1 MTMGTDTPRRSRAI
15 AWLATG
21 VVLVHVWLLTRWLE
35 PPIPTASPATTVTLA
50 PATAIPAQTTV
61 APAAQTEAPATAAAP
76 AQTHAAQPPKAISA
90 VTSNASSAA
99 PTRAAASKPPT
110 APASEQKKPP
120 ALDSIENT
128 AIVEASHSTQ
138 NIAQAQAPSLPED
151 KPQTAAQ
158 PVSATAPGRLK
169 MPSAAEL
176 QYDVRATRKGMSL
189 PAQSV
194 LRWQPAA
201 GSYQARM
208 EFKALFVGARSQT
221 SVGTLSAADGLMPTR
236 YGDKNRSEQATH
248 FDRTRQPPVLRFSAN
263 TPDLPLQPHTQDRLS
278 VLLQLGAMLAGEP
291 ARFGPGQTVTLHTAG
306 PKDADLWQFRVGN
319 TTALN
324 LPAGT
329 LEAVHLDRAPLHTY
343 DNRVEVWLAPSLGYL
358 PVRILWTQANGDVVD
373 QQLARHSSLPLI
385 P

>member
-1 MTMGTDTPRRSRAI
+1 M
-15 AWLATG
+15 
-21 VVLVHVWLLTRWLE
+21 
-35 PPIPTASPATTVTLA
+35 PP
-50 PATAIPAQTTV
+50 
-61 APAAQTEAPATAAAP
+61 
-76 AQTHAAQPPKAISA
+76 
-90 VTSNASSAA
+90 
-99 PTRAAASKPPT
+99 
-110 APASEQKKPP
+110 
-120 ALDSIENT
+120 
-128 AIVEASHSTQ
+128 
-138 NIAQAQAPSLPED
+138 
-151 KPQTAAQ
+151 
-158 PVSATAPGRLK
+158 
-169 MPSAAEL
+169 AAEL

-373 QQLARHSSLPLI
+373 QQLARHSALPLT

>member
-1 MTMGTDTPRRSRAI
+1 MTTGTDNPRRSRAI
-15 AWLATG
+15 VWLAAG

-35 PPIPTASPATTVTLA
+35 PPTPTASPATTVTLA

-61 APAAQTEAPATAAAP
+61 APAAQTEAPATATAP
-76 AQTHAAQPPKAISA
+76 AQAAQPPKAIA
-90 VTSNASSAA
+90 TATSNASSAV
-99 PTRAAASKPPT
+99 PTRAAASKQPT
-110 APASEQKKPP
+110 TPVSEPEQPP
-120 ALDSIENT
+120 ALASIENT
-128 AIVEASHSTQ
+128 AIVETSHSTQ
-138 NIAQAQAPSLPED
+138 NIAQAQAPSQPED

-158 PVSATAPGRLK
+158 PVSATAPGRLQ
-169 MPSAAEL
+169 MPPAAEL

-221 SVGTLSAADGLMPTR
+221 SVGTLSAADGLIPTR

-263 TPDLPLQPHTQDRLS
+263 TPDQPLQPHTQDRLS

-291 ARFGPGQTVTLHTAG
+291 ARFAPGQTVTLHTAG

-373 QQLARHSSLPLI
+373 QQLARHSPLPLT